1 MSQRQTISDL
11 AYHLWV
17 ARGRPEGS
25 SHVDW
30 LEAERQVTGGASTAP
45 ASSPNRAAGSPPK
58 EVAVDEAAPVR
69 EPASAREPA
78 TADKS
83 APMHEPTPEPV
94 KASKSRASSKRAPR
108 ARTTKAKSPPPAS

>member
-11 AYHLWV
+11 AYQLWV

-30 LEAERQVTGGASTAP
+30 LEAERQVTGGAIATVPATAP
-45 ASSPNRAAGSPPK
+45 AHQA
-58 EVAVDEAAPVR
+58 
-69 EPASAREPA
+69 ASAQEPG
-78 TADKS
+78 
-83 APMHEPTPEPV
+83 PVLEPVPEPV

-108 ARTTKAKSPPPAS
+108 ARTTKTKGPPIEK